1 MSSGGQITVK
11 LLMLD
16 SVLRFT
22 TNGNTLEYQI
32 SGVVCIIKMWKMFM
46 HHVHHSDIL
55 AN

>member
-32 SGVVCIIKMWKMFM
+32 SGVVCIIKIFM
-46 HHVHHSDIL
+46 HHEHSDIL

>member
-32 SGVVCIIKMWKMFM
+32 SGVVCITLKCGKCLCIIA
-46 HHVHHSDIL
+46 IL